1 MSLFRRTQ
9 PKIFGVV
16 DVGSTSIKAILFEV
30 SRDGPAA
37 DGAHARQL
45 VPLPAL
51 PHTQPHDTSGTVY
64 QRYLASTT
72 GNIGSAT
79 PQLRERDTAVRPIE
93 KFTWDL
99 PESYSGV
106 RLARKIREGVFR
118 MIQRLQELPTQIIVA
133 VGPMMGEM
141 ALRTWRMAPGPGGRM
156 LTRRDIRAYYRELF
170 AKETDLR
177 RAVIAAPVEVLIN
190 GYPLALRSRGAGDDI
205 LPRGRAEE
213 IVFRTLSLYMP
224 VESGAALAE
233 IKNTLGGVPIEFI
246 PLPVVYTEAV
256 VQGLNVADCL
266 LIDVGGND
274 TSILSIRDRRFSHAG
289 FIPLGTR
296 RLAEYLARN
305 KDLTVREAEKAMRL
319 PVGVLSKGESPAAG
333 GLRLARQSDNALSG
347 AIRQW
352 KQSIATALDAFAYAG
367 PVSPDIMLTGGGAH
381 IAELRAAVQAG
392 GWLGNASYG
401 DVPRLRILEGHTF
414 FSGDT
419 LGGYLQGPEDAG
431 LGALAVYAAS
441 REPVF

>member
-1 MSLFRRTQ
+1 MPLFRRTQ

-16 DVGSTSIKAILFEV
+16 DVGSASIKAMLFDV
-30 SRDGPAA
+30 SLPTLPLVERAIPAGQRP
-37 DGAHARQL
+37 DSVLPRQN
-45 VPLPAL
+45 
-51 PHTQPHDTSGTVY
+51 S
-64 QRYLASTT
+64 
-72 GNIGSAT
+72 ISA
-79 PQLRERDTAVRPIE
+79 AVRPIE

-118 MIQRLQELPTQIIVA
+118 MVQRLQEMPTEIIVA
-133 VGPMMGEM
+133 VGPMMGEIS
-141 ALRTWRMAPGPGGRM
+141 LRTWRMAPGPGGRM
-156 LTRRDIRAYYRELF
+156 LTRGDIRAYYRDLF
-170 AKETDLR
+170 AKQTDLR
-177 RAVIAAPVEVLIN
+177 RAVITVPLEVLIN
-190 GYPLALRSRGAGDDI
+190 GYPLAPRSRGAGDDI

-213 IVFRTLSLYMP
+213 IVFRTMSLHMP

-246 PLPVVYTEAV
+246 PLSIAYTEAIV
-256 VQGLNVADCL
+256 RGLDVADCFV
-266 LIDVGGND
+266 IDVGGND
-274 TSILSIRDRRFSHAG
+274 TSMLSIRGKQFSHAG
-289 FIPLGTR
+289 FTPFGTR

-319 PVGVLSKGESPAAG
+319 HGDVLPPKEVPSVGDGSKPM
-333 GLRLARQSDNALSG
+333 RQSDGALSV

-352 KQSIATALDAFAYAG
+352 KQSITAALEGFAYSG

-381 IAELRAAVQAG
+381 IPELRAAVQAG
-392 GWLGNASYG
+392 DWLGTASYG

-431 LGALAVYAAS
+431 LGALAVYAAG
-441 REPVF
+441 REPVFK